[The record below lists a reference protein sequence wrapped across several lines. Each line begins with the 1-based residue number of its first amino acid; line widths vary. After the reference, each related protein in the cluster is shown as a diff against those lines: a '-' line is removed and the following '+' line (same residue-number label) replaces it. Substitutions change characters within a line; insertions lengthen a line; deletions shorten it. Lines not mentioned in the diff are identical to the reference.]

1 MFKLFTKQYDTASIH
16 KSSEGDFIQ
25 LLGASQ
31 PPKRRS
37 NPKRVQLAMMM
48 TWALA
53 FALLLFVFIRQ
64 ALRNAGQAPEV
75 AEKLN
80 RLPQGMTR
88 DFGGS

>member
-1 MFKLFTKQYDTASIH
+1 
-16 KSSEGDFIQ
+16 
-25 LLGASQ
+25 
-31 PPKRRS
+31 
-37 NPKRVQLAMMM
+37 MMM

-53 FALLLFVFIRQ
+53 FALFLFAFISQ